1 MEMKVPHQLYSLYSA
16 SNMIKREDH
25 SRKSLKK
32 PEEKQHDDSK
42 PFNSRNLSKVILPPL
57 GVSSYNQ
64 NPLAPKGWII
74 SPMDSRYRYEINL
87 YVAHMQVLGDIYGG
101 FSSLLSMDLPFSS
114 CISEA
119 SPNRQLYIT
128 DNVVDL
134 FFAVDIVLT
143 FFVAYIDRRT
153 QLLVCDWRK
162 IAVRLVD

>member
-1 MEMKVPHQLYSLYSA
+1 MVVLVAYSLWIYPFQVA
-16 SNMIKREDH
+16 F
-25 SRKSLKK
+25 LK
-32 PEEKQHDDSK
+32 
-42 PFNSRNLSKVILPPL
+42 
-57 GVSSYNQ
+57 
-64 NPLAPKGWII
+64 
-74 SPMDSRYRYEINL
+74 
-87 YVAHMQVLGDIYGG
+87 
-101 FSSLLSMDLPFSS
+101 
-114 CISEA
+114 A